1 MASVCTNCAR
11 TRLRKA
17 LWKEVHAP
25 SCNYLRVSNRAVSW
39 HLRTRTSDTFQGMKW
54 VESGTNSRSMSTAI
68 GRSARTDNSLAAML
82 KGDNKLMGANEL
94 PSEAVVLDYLE
105 ACEKLA
111 RSVADKPQPSSAKA
125 ARSGNSTPASSLL
138 SLDEQSADEGLI
150 KPETKELLSSS
161 KRERRKK
168 ISLAAY
174 NVITDPN
181 VFITAKILEKYAS
194 IQSMLGMPETL
205 GEVFQLYAN
214 KPVPRPKTSPVQ
226 YTIPDP
232 NKLASA
238 VPLATAIMALDSAIE
253 AKNLG
258 LCMDII
264 KTSVCT
270 TAFKRAKLLRKA
282 GIPAAAAALAPFA
295 AYTLASQL
303 SVFQDTMSSEMATN
317 IAFAGILSY
326 LGFTAMIGMVAITT
340 ANDQMER
347 VSWATGTPL
356 RERWLREEERAMV
369 DRVAEAWGFKEKS
382 KRGEEEGKEWEA
394 LREWI
399 GLRGMVLDKVALM
412 EGME

>member
-1 MASVCTNCAR
+1 M
-11 TRLRKA
+11 
-17 LWKEVHAP
+17 
-25 SCNYLRVSNRAVSW
+25 SW
-39 HLRTRTSDTFQGMKW
+39 HLRRIGTSGILQRIKR
-54 VESGTNSRSMSTAI
+54 VESGANSRSMSTAL
-68 GRSARTDNSLAAML
+68 GRSARTDNSVTAMI

-94 PSEAVVLDYLE
+94 PSEAVVLDYLK
-105 ACEKLA
+105 ACEELA

-125 ARSGNSTPASSLL
+125 ARNGNNTPASSLL
-138 SLDEQSADEGLI
+138 SLDEQSVNGGLM
-150 KPETKELLSSS
+150 KSETKELLSSS
-161 KRERRKK
+161 KRERKKK
-168 ISLAAY
+168 ISIAAY

-194 IQSMLGMPETL
+194 IQVMLGMPETL
-205 GEVFQLYAN
+205 GEVLQLYAN

-232 NKLASA
+232 NKPSSA
-238 VPLATAIMALDSAIE
+238 VPLTTATMALDSAIE

-264 KTSVCT
+264 KASVCT

-282 GIPAAAAALAPFA
+282 GIPVAAAALAPFA

-317 IAFAGILSY
+317 VAFAGILSY
-326 LGFTAMIGMVAITT
+326 IGFTAAIGVVAITT

-347 VSWATGTPL
+347 VSWAIGTPL

-369 DRVAEAWGFKEKS
+369 DRVADAWGFKEKS

-394 LREWI
+394 MREWI